1 MMRVLYRKKM
11 TLPRFALSNIWM
23 KLSQTQF
30 YKRGEE
36 GDRVTKN
43 DSNALTQKAKVHND
57 RGNIWSVG

>member
-1 MMRVLYRKKM
+1 
-11 TLPRFALSNIWM
+11 M
-23 KLSQTQF
+23 KLSQTRL

-43 DSNALTQKAKVHND
+43 DSNALTQKAKVYND